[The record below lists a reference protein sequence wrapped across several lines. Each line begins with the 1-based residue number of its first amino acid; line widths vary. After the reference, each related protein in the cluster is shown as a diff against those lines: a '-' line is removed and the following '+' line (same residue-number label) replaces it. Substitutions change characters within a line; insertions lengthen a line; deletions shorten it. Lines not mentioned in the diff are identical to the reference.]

1 MAQHEREMIAQP
13 TSRTQLIMEL
23 SNHSAALVSNLP
35 ADHHMQ
41 LHTAVARVHRHA
53 GGRED
58 DNKPIRNRER
68 EHARCPV
75 RQCREKPLCTRSAI
89 RGG

>member
-35 ADHHMQ
+35 ADLHMQ
-41 LHTAVARVHRHA
+41 LHTLFKSFLEA
-53 GGRED
+53 
-58 DNKPIRNRER
+58 
-68 EHARCPV
+68 
-75 RQCREKPLCTRSAI
+75 SAEACS
-89 RGG
+89 